1 MSSTEKKP
9 RPATSVVTDE
19 GRFFFVTI
27 NEPRA
32 APNSTKLKYSI
43 QFAFPKSNKALKKR
57 LDVAIQAA
65 KEVGKTSAKAKWNG
79 VIPPVLKLPIRDGDM
94 EKPDRP
100 EYAGMWFMSCNSD
113 NKPKPVDA
121 NLQPIMNATDI
132 YSGCYGRLDVNFYPF
147 GGANKGIAVGLNNVQ
162 KLRDGEPLSGG
173 SSAEAAFG
181 GEDNDDL

>member
-1 MSSTEKKP
+1 MAETEKKP

-32 APNSTKLKYSI
+32 APNSTKLKYSV
-43 QFAFPKSNKALKKR
+43 QFAFPKTNKAFKAR
-57 LDVAIQAA
+57 LDTAIKAA
-65 KEVGKTSAKAKWNG
+65 IEVGKTSTKAGWSGK
-79 VIPPVLKLPIRDGDM
+79 VPPLLKMPIRDGDL

-113 NKPKPVDA
+113 KKPGVVDA
-121 NLQPIMNATDI
+121 NLQPIMNATDV
-132 YSGCYGRLDVNFYPF
+132 YSGCYGRLDINCFPF
-147 GGANKGIAVGLNNVQ
+147 GGANKGIAIGLNNVQ
-162 KLRDGEPLSGG
+162 KLRDGEALSGG
-173 SSAEAAFG
+173 QSAEYAFG